1 MLSFNIDS
9 CESAGK
15 LVKLC
20 EKYHGKM
27 EIDVIHGRTVID
39 GRSLLGVHSLIGNI
53 VGVNPQT
60 DDKILLSEFG
70 EELEKIK

>member
-9 CESAGK
+9 CEAAGK
-15 LVKLC
+15 LIRLC
-20 EKYHGKM
+20 EKNHDKM

-39 GRSLLGVHSLIGNI
+39 GCSLLGVHSLIGNM

-60 DDKILLSEFG
+60 DNKSLLNEFG

>member
-9 CESAGK
+9 CEAAGK
-15 LVKLC
+15 LIKLC
-20 EKYHGKM
+20 EKYHDKM

-39 GRSLLGVHSLIGNI
+39 GCSLLGVYSLMGNI

-60 DDKILLSEFG
+60 DDKSLLSEFG